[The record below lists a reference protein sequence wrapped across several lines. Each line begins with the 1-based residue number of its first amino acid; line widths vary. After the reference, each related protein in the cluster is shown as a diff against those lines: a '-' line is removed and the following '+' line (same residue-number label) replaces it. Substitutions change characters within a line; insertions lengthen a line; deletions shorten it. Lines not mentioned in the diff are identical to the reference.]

1 MAEVIILRPP
11 GKSCHGVVL
20 KIYFT
25 YFPKILKIYTA
36 YR

>member
-1 MAEVIILRPP
+1 MILRII
-11 GKSCHGVVL
+11 L

-25 YFPKILKIYTA
+25 YFPKILTFYSADFSKILKIYTA